1 MVQLDLQHPRAL
13 AMLLDQ
19 PPPNTYLAPVSGQ
32 ASGGIEVEE
41 FQVPLAL
48 PEYVLLEL
56 PECSLQLLAP

>member
-1 MVQLDLQHPRAL
+1 
-13 AMLLDQ
+13 MLLDQ
-19 PPPNTYLAPVSGQ
+19 TPPNTYLAPVSSQ

-48 PEYVLLEL
+48 PEYVLLGL